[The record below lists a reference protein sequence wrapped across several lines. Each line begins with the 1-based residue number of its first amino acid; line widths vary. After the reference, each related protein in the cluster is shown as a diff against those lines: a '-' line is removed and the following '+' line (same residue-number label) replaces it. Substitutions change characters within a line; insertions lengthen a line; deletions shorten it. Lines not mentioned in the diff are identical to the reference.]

1 MTDKQTISTPK
12 QISDEIIALFEKY
25 GNEDYDG
32 EPISQTSHMIQC
44 AMLAMGEGEIELT
57 IGAFLHDVGH
67 LLKHEQNTESMGSFG
82 VVNHEGI
89 GAAYLRE
96 RGFSDRICAIV
107 ANHVAAKR
115 YLVAA
120 DKMYAAKLS
129 PASRKTLKWQGGPMN
144 EKETK
149 SFKNHSYF
157 DDIIKVRMWDEKAK
171 DMNVALLPISFFHKL
186 IYNYLSDNIEKQY
199 KQTCGAGSF

>member
-1 MTDKQTISTPK
+1 MTEKQVISGATEISANTIV
-12 QISDEIIALFEKY
+12 LFNKY

-57 IGAFLHDVGH
+57 LGAFLHDIGH
-67 LLKHEQNTESMGSFG
+67 LLKHEQPTEAMGSFG

-96 RGFSDRICAIV
+96 RGFSERICAVV

-115 YLVAA
+115 YLVAT
-120 DKMYAAKLS
+120 DEMYAAKLS
-129 PASRKTLKWQGGPMN
+129 TASRETLKWQGGPMT
-144 EKETK
+144 EKEVK
-149 SFKNHSYF
+149 AFKKHSYF
-157 DDIIKVRMWDEKAK
+157 EDIIKVRMWDEKAK
-171 DMNVALLPISFFHKL
+171 DQKAPLLPISFFQKL
-186 IYNYLSDNIEKQY
+186 IHNYLDDGFE
-199 KQTCGAGSF
+199 

>member
-1 MTDKQTISTPK
+1 MTDKQTISGAK
-12 QISDEIIALFEKY
+12 EVALEIITLFNKY

-57 IGAFLHDVGH
+57 LGAFLHDIGH
-67 LLKHEQNTESMGSFG
+67 LLKHEQHTEAMGSFG

-96 RGFSDRICAIV
+96 RGFSERICAVV

-115 YLVAA
+115 YLVAT
-120 DKMYAAKLS
+120 DEMYAAKLS
-129 PASRKTLKWQGGPMN
+129 TASRETLKWQGGPMT
-144 EKETK
+144 EKEVK
-149 SFKNHSYF
+149 AFKKHSHF
-157 DDIIKVRMWDEKAK
+157 EDIINVRLWDEKAK
-171 DMNVALLPISFFHKL
+171 DQKAPLLPISFFQKL
-186 IYNYLSDNIEKQY
+186 IHNYLND
-199 KQTCGAGSF
+199 SFE

>member
-1 MTDKQTISTPK
+1 MTQKQTISSPK
-12 QISDEIIALFEKY
+12 QIVDEIIALFNKY

-57 IGAFLHDVGH
+57 IGAFLHDIGH

-89 GAAYLRE
+89 GAACLRE

-115 YLVAA
+115 YLVAT
-120 DKMYAAKLS
+120 DEMYASKLS
-129 PASRKTLKWQGGPMN
+129 PASQETLKWQGGPMSV
-144 EKETK
+144 KEVK
-149 SFKNHSYF
+149 AFKNHSWF
-157 DDIIKVRMWDEKAK
+157 ADIIKVRLWDEKAK
-171 DMNVALLPISFFHKL
+171 DENVSLLPISFFQKL
-186 IYNYLSDNIEKQY
+186 IYNYLKDNIE
-199 KQTCGAGSF
+199 

>member
-1 MTDKQTISTPK
+1 MTGKQTISNPK
-12 QISDEIIALFEKY
+12 PIADEIIALFNKY

-32 EPISQTSHMIQC
+32 EPISQKSHMIQC

-57 IGAFLHDVGH
+57 IGAFLHDIGH

-96 RGFSDRICAIV
+96 RGFSNRICAIV

-115 YLVAA
+115 YLVAT
-120 DKMYAAKLS
+120 DKTYAAKLS
-129 PASRKTLKWQGGPMN
+129 GASQETLKWQGGPLSD
-144 EKETK
+144 KEVK
-149 SFKNHSYF
+149 AFKNHSWF
-157 DDIIKVRMWDEKAK
+157 ADIIKVRLWDEKAK
-171 DMNVALLPISFFHKL
+171 DENVPLLPISFFHKL
-186 IYNYLSDNIEKQY
+186 IYNYLNENIE
-199 KQTCGAGSF
+199 

>member
-1 MTDKQTISTPK
+1 MTEKQTISDAK
-12 QISDEIIALFEKY
+12 EISLEIIALFNKY

-57 IGAFLHDVGH
+57 LGAFLHDIGH
-67 LLKHEQNTESMGSFG
+67 LLKHEQHTEAMGSFG

-96 RGFSDRICAIV
+96 RGFSERICAIV

-120 DKMYAAKLS
+120 DEMYAAKLS
-129 PASRKTLKWQGGPMN
+129 PASRETLKWQGGPMS
-144 EKETK
+144 EQDIKA
-149 SFKNHSYF
+149 FKNHSYF
-157 DDIIKVRMWDEKAK
+157 DDIIKVRLWDEKAK
-171 DMNVALLPISFFHKL
+171 DKNVPLLPISFFQKL
-186 IYNYLSDNIEKQY
+186 IYNYLND
-199 KQTCGAGSF
+199 SFE